1 MELVKVKLAPLMLNP
16 SRGRASFLLLLNIA
30 TILIRVKSAE
40 AGTGITVGDVEVN
53 IQRSTVPTTNQLYDL
68 GNTPINLQK
77 IYLHTKNYPDNM
89 FIRERFL
96 IGFILQYSGP
106 RLPRFSR
113 SLPSL

>member
-1 MELVKVKLAPLMLNP
+1 MKVKLAPSMLNP
-16 SRGRASFLLLLNIA
+16 SRGRASFLLLLSIA
-30 TILIRVKSAE
+30 TILIRVKSAISSPD

-53 IQRSTVPTTNQLYDL
+53 ILRSTVPITNQLYDL

-96 IGFILQYSGP
+96 IGFILQYSGI
-106 RLPRFSR
+106 PRFSR